1 MKDRLKSWKT
11 TIIGIIA
18 LLGLAYKAYTSG
30 GFEVS
35 DFLILIG
42 GVGFI
47 GYSGNKLKA
56 PINYS
61 ASRSTGGHP
70 DPKKEEK

>member
-1 MKDRLKSWKT
+1 MKDRLKSWET

-35 DFLILIG
+35 DFLILTT
-42 GVGFI
+42 GFLGI
-47 GYSGNKLKA
+47 GYKKNKLKT

>member
-1 MKDRLKSWKT
+1 MKERVKSWKT
-11 TIIGIIA
+11 TLIGAVAIIGLI
-18 LLGLAYKAYTSG
+18 YKGYTSG

-35 DFLILIG
+35 DFLILAA

-47 GYSGNKLKA
+47 GIKEKSTFRQDAFKTFN
-56 PINYS
+56 
-61 ASRSTGGHP
+61 TGGHP

>member
-1 MKDRLKSWKT
+1 MKERLKSWET
-11 TIIGIIA
+11 TIVGIIA

-35 DFLILIG
+35 DFLLLFG

-47 GYSGNKLKA
+47 GYKKSKPKT
-56 PINYS
+56 PINRS

>member
-1 MKDRLKSWKT
+1 MKERIKSWKT

-18 LLGLAYKAYTSG
+18 ILGLAYKAYTSG

-35 DFLILIG
+35 DFLLLFG

-47 GYSGNKLKA
+47 GYKKSNHKEIKKA
-56 PINYS
+56 STVDPI
-61 ASRSTGGHP
+61 RDFP
-70 DPKKEEK
+70 DERG